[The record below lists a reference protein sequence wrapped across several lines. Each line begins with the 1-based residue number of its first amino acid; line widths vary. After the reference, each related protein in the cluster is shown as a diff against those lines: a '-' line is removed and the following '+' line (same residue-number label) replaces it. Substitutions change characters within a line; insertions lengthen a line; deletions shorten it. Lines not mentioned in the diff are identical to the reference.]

1 MENQIFQDLKG
12 LHLSGMAECW
22 QNLQETRKHQE
33 IVLQDGLAML
43 IQAEHDQRAAN
54 KTARLIKNARFRYDA
69 SIEQVLFDPAKGR
82 DQGRIMQLAVT
93 GINKYSEIGNV
104 SAVKMESVIQ

>member
-22 QNLQETRKHQE
+22 QNLQEMRKHQE
-33 IVLQDGLAML
+33 IV
-43 IQAEHDQRAAN
+43 
-54 KTARLIKNARFRYDA
+54 
-69 SIEQVLFDPAKGR
+69 
-82 DQGRIMQLAVT
+82 VT